1 MYDQTLPL
9 GGDALEEFPFP
20 IVMSLSGQSLR
31 LFGPVSAFTRSHGWT
46 SQHWLAPSAIY
57 RGHLMLIGE
66 EVAVTQITGMSIRVP
81 QAAGTVAR

>member
-31 LFGPVSAFTRSHGWT
+31 LFDPMSAFIRSDGWT
-46 SQHWLAPSAIY
+46 SQHWLPPRQFIE
-57 RGHLMLIGE
+57 GI
-66 EVAVTQITGMSIRVP
+66 
-81 QAAGTVAR
+81 